1 MKSFRRVGTLETPEE
16 AMLLREVEE
25 QNAKV
30 AAFIE
35 TVPEDMVAL
44 AQTKMLARKLLQF
57 QTQTVTDLA
66 ERGLI
71 TDTNASEL
79 EHQFHTSKREILD
92 MGLKQAASLMSNPLG
107 AVLSPVGAA
116 TAAAQAGGL
125 AADMAARP
133 LRRAF
138 SA

>member
-35 TVPEDMVAL
+35 SVPEDMVTL

-79 EHQFHTSKREILD
+79 EYQLHKSKRKLLD
-92 MGLKQAASLMSNPLG
+92 MGVQQAASLISKPLG
-107 AVLSPVGAA
+107 TLVGSPVNA
-116 TAAAQAGGL
+116 
-125 AADMAARP
+125 
-133 LRRAF
+133 
-138 SA
+138 

>member
-1 MKSFRRVGTLETPEE
+1 
-16 AMLLREVEE
+16 MLLREVEE

-35 TVPEDMVAL
+35 SVPEDMVTL

-79 EHQFHTSKREILD
+79 EHQFKTSKRNVLD

-107 AVLSPVGAA
+107 ALVSSPVGAA

-125 AADMAARP
+125 AA
-133 LRRAF
+133 
-138 SA
+138 